1 VSPAV
6 LRTVAGLTALD
17 VQGVVAIGKSRGPEN
32 RRTGLRPN
40 DAVKVEIREQQVVVD
55 IDLVVEGSAN
65 VVETGRAVQSRI
77 AEALESLV
85 GFPVESVNVRIQDV
99 V

>member
-1 VSPAV
+1 
-6 LRTVAGLTALD
+6 
-17 VQGVVAIGKSRGPEN
+17 
-32 RRTGLRPN
+32 
-40 DAVKVEIREQQVVVD
+40 VKVQIREQQVVVD
-55 IDLVVEGSAN
+55 IDVIVEGSAN

-77 AEALESLV
+77 AEAIESLV